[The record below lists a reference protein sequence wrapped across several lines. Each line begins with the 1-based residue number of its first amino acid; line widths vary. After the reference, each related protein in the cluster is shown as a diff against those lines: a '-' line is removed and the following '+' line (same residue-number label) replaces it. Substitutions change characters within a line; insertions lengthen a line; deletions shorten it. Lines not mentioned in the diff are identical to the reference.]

1 MKLDSKP
8 GAAAL
13 LLSTVVL
20 AEAELPEAE
29 LEAELEAGVAEAV
42 LFEGTF
48 EGLSV
53 AVAEVVEEA
62 VSDDV
67 DVVFV
72 VLDESKSD
80 ASKLPTE

>member
-1 MKLDSKP
+1 MTLDPKA

-13 LLSTVVL
+13 LLSTVVV
-20 AEAELPEAE
+20 AEAELPEVP
-29 LEAELEAGVAEAV
+29 EAELEGGVAEAV
-42 LFEGTF
+42 PFEGTF
-48 EGLSV
+48 EGLAI

-72 VLDESKSD
+72 VLDVSKSD
-80 ASKLPTE
+80 ASKVPTE

>member
-1 MKLDSKP
+1 MTLDPKP

-13 LLSTVVL
+13 LLSTVGVV
-20 AEAELPEAE
+20 EAELSEAE
-29 LEAELEAGVAEAV
+29 LEEGVAEVV
-42 LFEGTF
+42 LFEGAF
-48 EGLSV
+48 EELAT